1 MGTYFSYELNPT
13 FGSNAD
19 TMPFIKE
26 LTINLRALRGDA
38 DIFAS
43 LTEQAPRANNAEY
56 HSRKSLQ
63 FDQITITNG
72 PK

>member
-43 LTEQAPRANNAEY
+43 LIEQAPRANNAEY
-56 HSRKSLQ
+56 HSRKSL
-63 FDQITITNG
+63 
-72 PK
+72 